1 MASRRRIL
9 AVDYGEKNIG
19 LACSDELGL
28 TVRPLPSIPNRGRRE
43 LLRRLQTTVRAMDIQ
58 EMVMGIPLNMDGTRG
73 SPVVRMERLMSALK
87 SALKIPLSGVDE
99 RLSTVEAL
107 EVWRNMSPKTQ
118 KKYRTVDSLAA
129 AFILERYLKET

>member
-28 TVRPLPSIPNRGRRE
+28 TVRPLPSIPNRGRRD
-43 LLRRLQTTVRAMDIQ
+43 LLRRLQITVRDMDIQ

-73 SPVVRMERLMSALK
+73 SPVLRMERLMSALE
-87 SALKIPLSGVDE
+87 SALKIPLFGVDE